1 MDRKQEETIA
11 INREIEA
18 IDPTVFLAQG
28 AVCAGA
34 VTIGRDSSVWYNA
47 VIRADEDRITIG
59 SRSNVQDSA
68 VLHTDPEH
76 PLVIGNDVS
85 VGHGAILHGCA
96 VGDGTVVGMGAIVLN
111 GAVIG
116 KHCLI
121 GAGALVTGKTV
132 IPDGMLAFGSPAK
145 VIRQLTEEEVSGNLQ
160 NAASYVSLAKRHFR
174 R

>member
-68 VLHTDPEH
+68 VLHTDPGH

-85 VGHGAILHGCA
+85 
-96 VGDGTVVGMGAIVLN
+96 
-111 GAVIG
+111 VIG